1 MFIFVNTKK
10 LNLIEGMMILINEM
24 VTVLLHLVF
33 SFDSSS
39 LVWAIVSGDVVER
52 FVLFRPGN
60 LRFIIQEVQLGQ
72 SPRIACVKHHA
83 GMRLCL

>member
-1 MFIFVNTKK
+1 M
-10 LNLIEGMMILINEM
+10 EGMMIPISEM
-24 VTVLLHLVF
+24 VTVMLHLVF

-39 LVWAIVSGDVVER
+39 LVWAGGSGDVVEK

-60 LRFIIQEVQLGQ
+60 LRFIIQTVQLGQ